1 MPDLASI
8 GTSIVTGLPGLAA
21 LITSLKGVG
30 HEDRIKALEAKSK
43 AAEDADKALRTDLDA
58 LAMVVRDGDRSV
70 PASQTGQHPAIRE
83 PLSSVS
89 DRELDG
95 RVRELEKWRPTI
107 DGWKEW
113 VTREIARAGELAQE
127 ARDEVVK
134 IAARIQAARD
144 VRRGGDRESR

>member
-1 MPDLASI
+1 MPDPAAIGALVTSI
-8 GTSIVTGLPGLAA
+8 GGTIGVVIQAVRGGDLARDVKELKTAHEELKKKHEGLR
-21 LITSLKGVG
+21 S
-30 HEDRIKALEAKSK
+30 
-43 AAEDADKALRTDLDA
+43 DLDN
-58 LAMVVRDGDRSV
+58 LAFAVREERTP